1 MLCRYFTTTGIKVEQ
16 AFEDADTLI
25 VNTAIK
31 EASSHDSVEI
41 VGEDIDLLV
50 LLAGLAPDKNNIF
63 FRKPAK
69 GNTPENLYSPHSF
82 KHKSVLEHILFI
94 HAFSGCDTTSSFY
107 NIGKSKFINTL
118 IILTQSSVE
127 LFKQEK
133 VDPEVL
139 TCAGE
144 QFLIALYGGDKH
156 EKSIN
161 ILRFHRFAK
170 SMTANKVNH
179 LSLLPPT
186 KSAVRQHIFRTY
198 LQVQTWLG
206 FFKDPQG
213 WGWR

>member
-1 MLCRYFTTTGIKVEQ
+1 MEQ

-50 LLAGLAPDKNNIF
+50 LLAGLAQDKNNIF

-69 GNTPENLYSPHSF
+69 GNTPKKLYSPHSF
-82 KHKSVLEHILFI
+82 KHDKSVLEHILFI

-118 IILTQSSVE
+118 EKNPELRSSVE

-144 QFLIALYGGDKH
+144 QFLIALYGGNKH

-179 LSLLPPT
+179 
-186 KSAVRQHIFRTY
+186 Q
-198 LQVQTWLG
+198 
-206 FFKDPQG
+206 
-213 WGWR
+213 

>member
-82 KHKSVLEHILFI
+82 KHKYKMTITSFTESLNERPSSRYENNSIAIVTELDMKWNKIVLLYLKKKMIGAPPYFSLVILSRRYFDTVSAMFTGAHIK
-94 HAFSGCDTTSSFY
+94 SD
-107 NIGKSKFINTL
+107 GKYPG
-118 IILTQSSVE
+118 
-127 LFKQEK
+127 
-133 VDPEVL
+133 PE
-139 TCAGE
+139 
-144 QFLIALYGGDKH
+144 
-156 EKSIN
+156 S
-161 ILRFHRFAK
+161 
-170 SMTANKVNH
+170 
-179 LSLLPPT
+179 
-186 KSAVRQHIFRTY
+186 
-198 LQVQTWLG
+198 
-206 FFKDPQG
+206 
-213 WGWR
+213 